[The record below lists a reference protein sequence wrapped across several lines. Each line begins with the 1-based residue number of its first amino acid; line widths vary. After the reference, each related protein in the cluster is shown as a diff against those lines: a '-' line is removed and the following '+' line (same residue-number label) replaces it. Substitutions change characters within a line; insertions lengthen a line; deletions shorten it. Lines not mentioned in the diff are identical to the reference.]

1 MSHVTTVAVEFK
13 DLDVLEIAARKL
25 GAPFRREET
34 VRFMDGN
41 TVTGPSV
48 RLAGWHYPVVLA
60 DKKLHMDNYGGHWG
74 KPAELDRLKQVYAI
88 EVTKKQAKKQGFRVR
103 ETHASDGTVKLTLSK

>member
-13 DLDVLEIAARKL
+13 DLEALEIAARKL
-25 GAPFRREET
+25 GAPFAREET

-48 RLAGWHYPVVLA
+48 RLAGWQYPVVLEG
-60 DKKLHMDNYGGHWG
+60 KKLHMDNYGGRWG
-74 KPAELDRLKQVYAI
+74 KPAELDRLKQTYAI
-88 EVTKKQAKKQGFRVR
+88 EVTKKQARKQGFRVR
-103 ETHASDGTVKLTLSK
+103 ETQASDGTVKLTLTK

>member
-13 DLDVLEIAARKL
+13 DVGALEIAARKL
-25 GAPFRREET
+25 GARFEREET

-48 RLAGWHYPVVLA
+48 RLSGWQYPVVLK
-60 DKKLHMDNYGGHWG
+60 DTKLHMDNYEGRWG
-74 KPAELDRLKQVYAI
+74 NPADLNRLKQAYAV
-88 EVTKKQAKKQGFRVR
+88 EVTRKQARKQGFRVK
-103 ETHASDGTVKLTLSK
+103 ESLASDGTVKLVLSK

>member
-13 DLDVLEIAARKL
+13 DLEALEIAARKL
-25 GAPFRREET
+25 GALFRHEET

-48 RLAGWHYPVVLA
+48 RLAGWQYPVVLK
-60 DKKLHMDNYGGHWG
+60 DKKLHMDNYGGRWG
-74 KPAELDRLKQVYAI
+74 KPAELDRLKQTYAV
-88 EVTKKQAKKQGFRVR
+88 EVAKKHARKQGFRVQECR
-103 ETHASDGTVKLTLSK
+103 ASDGTVKLTLSK